1 MEEKSAQEKV
11 TEAYQSAKAKVEK
24 FAADERVQV
33 AKGKVADAAKVAR
46 EKAKAFASSE
56 NIAKAKERLSSLKSK
71 EGRAAAF
78 AGFMALSVKARV
90 LLVCVA
96 VLAIWMLLKITS
108 CAGGLVLG
116 SGCAGCKS
124 ISDDINLILT
134 TLPDVE
140 LEKGVGYEHWGL
152 GFKVLQCLPQQN
164 AVIAVLDKD
173 GNMGFSGAAIRNV
186 ALVQGGGFLGGGL
199 LLQKLQK
206 EANPIFI
213 RTKQQ
218 YVTGKNLEQGIYVYE
233 GIVTYE
239 TARGS
244 MSVRAF
250 SEVDPAFSK
259 QYFVEQE
266 KKGAAARKQQE
277 EEDARREKEKKEAA
291 LNARLCDGEKVELPA
306 DCNIRSICGLDFGT
320 PPKALL
326 KNLGKMT
333 SGDFENSYGP
343 EYAYIGKFM
352 MKDKFR
358 MFDTVEMWCNGE
370 EPPYRVLSWAVF
382 TGKVDLGKY
391 SEESCK
397 EEIANLQ
404 KILAEKFNLKWELT
418 DTDQTL
424 AYLPK
429 WEYGELRLQYK
440 DGSFELSINL
450 SKIVNA
456 TVKKLK
462 SDRAPK
468 KESLKLSEND
478 GKNVL

>member
-11 TEAYQSAKAKVEK
+11 SEAYQSAKAKVEK

-33 AKGKVADAAKVAR
+33 AKGKVSDAAKVAR
-46 EKAKAFASSE
+46 EKAKALASSE
-56 NIAKAKERLSSLKSK
+56 NIARAKERLFSLKSK
-71 EGRAAAF
+71 EGRTAAF

-90 LLVCVA
+90 LSVCAA
-96 VLAIWMLLKITS
+96 VLAIWMLVKITS

-213 RTKQQ
+213 RTKRQ

-259 QYFVEQE
+259 KYFEEQE
-266 KKGAAARKQQE
+266 KKGEASRKQQE

-291 LNARLCDGEKVELPA
+291 LNARLCDGEKIELPA
-306 DCNIRSICGLDFGT
+306 DCSIRSICGLDFGA

-326 KNLGKMT
+326 KNLGKMI
-333 SGDFENSYGP
+333 SSDYENYRGP
-343 EYAYIGKFM
+343 SYIGKFM

-358 MFDTVEMWCNGE
+358 VFDTVELCSIEE
-370 EPPYRVLSWAVF
+370 EPPYRVLSSAVF
-382 TGKVDLGKY
+382 TGKVDLEKY

-397 EEIANLQ
+397 EEIANLR
-404 KILAEKFNLKWELT
+404 KILAEKFNLKWET
-418 DTDQTL
+418 ADTLESL

-429 WEYGELRLQYK
+429 WEYGRLILRYQN
-440 DGSFELSINL
+440 GRFELSIDL
-450 SKIVNA
+450 GKIVNA

-468 KESLKLSEND
+468 KELLKLSEND
-478 GKNVL
+478 GTNVL